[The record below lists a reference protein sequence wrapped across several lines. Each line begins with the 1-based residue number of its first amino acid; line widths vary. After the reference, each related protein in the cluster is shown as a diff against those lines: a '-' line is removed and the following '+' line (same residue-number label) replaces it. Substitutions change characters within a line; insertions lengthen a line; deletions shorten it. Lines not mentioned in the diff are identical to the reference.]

1 MASTENLLQYSDITT
16 NTLESGYHSDSHEL
30 DNGSWQKRANKKK
43 NYQRR
48 LGLENEGFEPD
59 REHVD
64 RGAKHRVQVHR
75 ALSEKASTVPEAKT
89 NTVQRK
95 DKRRHSYA
103 EGTTVDRANITDGVI
118 QRVRTPRRR
127 TSSTEIDLRRRA
139 CLNSMRLRRVS
150 SSSQQP
156 LSEIDNSADDDVFY
170 IDDFRKETRGN
181 TSREAFTYD
190 GDGRDKTR
198 EERKEIAM
206 DRVCSALELENVT
219 LDKYSRRLSSAL
231 VERAALKEEL
241 NVLRGAVTVP
251 SLTAEEKLKKAPK
264 IHFQNEK
271 LNSLRRQN
279 IEKGNTNY
287 LFEHLRRSQMEE
299 RRKLPNVPRASRVDN
314 NEFFD
319 ESLDGIAWKE
329 GKLHQRRDTE
339 DSLSLSSDEYE
350 LFDET
355 ANVISE
361 GLPQRMGSET
371 DPLAFSSSEYEMI
384 NDTPNVIGKTAVERL
399 TQQKVTEEPL
409 PFSSSEY
416 EGLPPRK
423 VIPQHLE
430 QTDGIDRSHR
440 ETSLKTKKKGESS
453 FGRSFSKESPL
464 YLTGKDGNDN
474 YFLSEVEKKRRE
486 KNIADL
492 AADLWQKLVQGEK
505 FHGDESRTRE
515 TSLPDEI
522 VKNKATEEGENSSK
536 SKEDRLYTKPRIRK
550 KTEKDHMGDL
560 VRDSSHSIAHRNQES
575 RTMATSEGTAHR
587 RSESASDFVGTSTFK
602 RNQRR
607 PIRYR
612 RSSSTT
618 ESLSA
623 SKKGSFSR
631 PGLSYAEQEGTP
643 QVQQEETGTPTTMNP
658 QEKSERLPPAQVRN
672 FIFQGSTEAVSQN
685 HSKWFDYM
693 LPPGKREFKKERSG
707 SLPDHSADSLP
718 YSPSTTSLCL
728 REKLRYYQ
736 DLQEKRTREE
746 DSFGLADA
754 YMASQDPE
762 GQKELRSQAAGRAAI
777 LRREASHLLWEAMN
791 LERICDPNARV
802 RHIFT
807 PY

>member
-30 DNGSWQKRANKKK
+30 DNGSSQKRTNKKK

-64 RGAKHRVQVHR
+64 TGAKHRVQVHR
-75 ALSEKASTVPEAKT
+75 ALSEKASTVQEAKT

-95 DKRRHSYA
+95 GKRRHSYA

-118 QRVRTPRRR
+118 QHVRTPRRR

-156 LSEIDNSADDDVFY
+156 LSEINNSADDDVFY
-170 IDDFRKETRGN
+170 IDDFRQETRN
-181 TSREAFTYD
+181 TSREAFSFD

-198 EERKEIAM
+198 DKRKEIAM

-231 VERAALKEEL
+231 EERAALKEEL
-241 NVLRGAVTVP
+241 NVLRRSVTVP
-251 SLTAEEKLKKAPK
+251 SLTAEEKLKKGPK

-279 IEKGNTNY
+279 IEKGDKNY

-299 RRKLPNVPRASRVDN
+299 HRKLPYVPRASRVDN
-314 NEFFD
+314 NELFD
-319 ESLDGIAWKE
+319 ESPDGIAWKE
-329 GKLHQRRDTE
+329 GKLHQRRYTE

-371 DPLAFSSSEYEMI
+371 DPLAFSSGEYEMI
-384 NDTPNVIGKTAVERL
+384 NDTPSVIGKTAVERL

-409 PFSSSEY
+409 PLSSSEY

-423 VIPQHLE
+423 VIPHHLVK
-430 QTDGIDRSHR
+430 TGGIDRSHR

-453 FGRSFSKESPL
+453 FGRSFRKEPPL
-464 YLTGKDGNDN
+464 YLTGIDGNDN

-492 AADLWQKLVQGEK
+492 AADLWQKLLQGEK
-505 FHGDESRTRE
+505 FHGDENRTHE

-522 VKNKATEEGENSSK
+522 VENKATEEGENSSK
-536 SKEDRLYTKPRIRK
+536 GKEDPLYAKPRIRK
-550 KTEKDHMGDL
+550 KAEKDHIGDL
-560 VRDSSHSIAHRNQES
+560 VHDSNHSIARRNQES
-575 RTMATSEGTAHR
+575 RTMATSEGTAHA
-587 RSESASDFVGTSTFK
+587 RSESESDFVGTSTFK

-618 ESLSA
+618 ESLNP
-623 SKKGSFSR
+623 SKKASFSR
-631 PGLSYAEQEGTP
+631 PRLSYAEQEGTP
-643 QVQQEETGTPTTMNP
+643 QLQQEETGTSTTMNP
-658 QEKSERLPPAQVRN
+658 QEKSERLPQAQVGN
-672 FIFQGSTEAVSQN
+672 FKFHGSAVGVSQN
-685 HSKWFDYM
+685 HNKWFDYM
-693 LPPGKREFKKERSG
+693 LPPGKRRFKKERVS

-718 YSPSTTSLCL
+718 YSPSNLLSLT
-728 REKLRYYQ
+728 EKLRYYQ

-777 LRREASHLLWEAMN
+777 LRREASHLLWEVMN

>member
-1 MASTENLLQYSDITT
+1 MTSTENLLQYSDITT
-16 NTLESGYHSDSHEL
+16 NTLESGYHSDSHEN
-30 DNGSWQKRANKKK
+30 NGSSQKGANKKK

-64 RGAKHRVQVHR
+64 TGAKHRVQVHR
-75 ALSEKASTVPEAKT
+75 ALSEKASTVSEAKT
-89 NTVQRK
+89 NTVKRK

-103 EGTTVDRANITDGVI
+103 EGTTVDRANITSGVI
-118 QRVRTPRRR
+118 QHVRTPRRR
-127 TSSTEIDLRRRA
+127 TSSTVIDLRRRA

-156 LSEIDNSADDDVFY
+156 LSEIDNSVDDDVFY
-170 IDDFRKETRGN
+170 IDDFRQETRN
-181 TSREAFTYD
+181 TSREAFSYD
-190 GDGRDKTR
+190 SIGRDKTR
-198 EERKEIAM
+198 EKCKEIAM

-231 VERAALKEEL
+231 EERAALKEEL
-241 NVLRGAVTVP
+241 NVLRRAVSAP
-251 SLTAEEKLKKAPK
+251 RLTAEEELKKGPK

-271 LNSLRRQN
+271 LNSLRRKN
-279 IEKGNTNY
+279 IEKGDKNY
-287 LFEHLRRSQMEE
+287 LFKHLRRSQMEE
-299 RRKLPNVPRASRVDN
+299 RRKLPDVPRTSRVDN
-314 NEFFD
+314 NEIFD
-319 ESLDGIAWKE
+319 EPPDEIAWKAA
-329 GKLHQRRDTE
+329 KLPQRRDSE

-361 GLPQRMGSET
+361 GLPQRMGIEADQLS
-371 DPLAFSSSEYEMI
+371 FSSGECEMI
-384 NDTPNVIGKTAVERL
+384 NDTPNVIGKKAVERF

-416 EGLPPRK
+416 ERLPRRK
-423 VIPQHLE
+423 LIPQHLE
-430 QTDGIDRSHR
+430 QTGGIDISHR
-440 ETSLKTKKKGESS
+440 ETSLKTKKKGESF

-474 YFLSEVEKKRRE
+474 YFLSAVEKKRRE

-492 AADLWQKLVQGEK
+492 AADLWQKLVKGEK
-505 FHGDESRTRE
+505 FFGDENTTHE
-515 TSLPDEI
+515 TSLPS
-522 VKNKATEEGENSSK
+522 EEGENSSE
-536 SKEDRLYTKPRIRK
+536 SQVGLLYARPRIRE
-550 KTEKDHMGDL
+550 KTEKGHMGDL
-560 VRDSSHSIAHRNQES
+560 VHDSSHSIARQNQES
-575 RTMATSEGTAHR
+575 QTMATGEGTAHV
-587 RSESASDFVGTSTFK
+587 RSQSESDFVGTSTFK

-612 RSSSTT
+612 RRSSTT

-623 SKKGSFSR
+623 SSKASFSR
-631 PGLSYAEQEGTP
+631 PRLSNAEQERTP
-643 QVQQEETGTPTTMNP
+643 QVQQEETGTHTVMNP
-658 QEKSERLPPAQVRN
+658 QEKSERLPQAQVAN
-672 FIFQGSTEAVSQN
+672 FKFQGSTEAVNQN

-693 LPPGKREFKKERSG
+693 LPPGKRGFNKERS
-707 SLPDHSADSLP
+707 SPLPDHSADSLP
-718 YSPSTTSLCL
+718 YSPSNSPSLT
-728 REKLRYYQ
+728 EKLSYYQ
-736 DLQEKRTREE
+736 DLLEKRTREE

-754 YMASQDPE
+754 YMASQNPE

>member
-30 DNGSWQKRANKKK
+30 DNGSSKKRANKKK

-64 RGAKHRVQVHR
+64 TGAKHRVQVHRR

-170 IDDFRKETRGN
+170 IDDFRQETRN
-181 TSREAFTYD
+181 TSREAFSFD

-231 VERAALKEEL
+231 EERAALKEEL
-241 NVLRGAVTVP
+241 NVLRRAVTVP
-251 SLTAEEKLKKAPK
+251 SLTAEEKLKKGPK
-264 IHFQNEK
+264 IHFQSEK

-279 IEKGNTNY
+279 IEKGNKNY

-299 RRKLPNVPRASRVDN
+299 RRKLPDVPRTSRVDN
-314 NEFFD
+314 NEIFD
-319 ESLDGIAWKE
+319 ESPDGTAGKE
-329 GKLHQRRDTE
+329 GKLHQCRDTE

-350 LFDET
+350 L
-355 ANVISE
+355 
-361 GLPQRMGSET
+361 P
-371 DPLAFSSSEYEMI
+371 
-384 NDTPNVIGKTAVERL
+384 
-399 TQQKVTEEPL
+399 
-409 PFSSSEY
+409 
-416 EGLPPRK
+416 
-423 VIPQHLE
+423 
-430 QTDGIDRSHR
+430 HR
-440 ETSLKTKKKGESS
+440 ETSLKAKKKGKSS

-492 AADLWQKLVQGEK
+492 AADLWQKLLLGEK
-505 FHGDESRTRE
+505 FHGDENTTRE

-536 SKEDRLYTKPRIRK
+536 SKEDPLYAKPRIRER
-550 KTEKDHMGDL
+550 TEKDHMGDL
-560 VRDSSHSIAHRNQES
+560 VHDSSHSIAHRNQES
-575 RTMATSEGTAHR
+575 RTMATSEGTAHA

-623 SKKGSFSR
+623 SKKASFSR
-631 PGLSYAEQEGTP
+631 PRLSCAEQEGTP
-643 QVQQEETGTPTTMNP
+643 QVQQGESDTSTTMNP
-658 QEKSERLPPAQVRN
+658 QEKSERLPPARVRN

-693 LPPGKREFKKERSG
+693 LPPGKRGFKKECSG
-707 SLPDHSADSLP
+707 SLPDRSADSLP
-718 YSPSTTSLCL
+718 YSPSTSLCL
-728 REKLRYYQ
+728 TEKLRYYQ

-791 LERICDPNARV
+791 LEQICDPNARV

>member
-1 MASTENLLQYSDITT
+1 
-16 NTLESGYHSDSHEL
+16 
-30 DNGSWQKRANKKK
+30 
-43 NYQRR
+43 
-48 LGLENEGFEPD
+48 
-59 REHVD
+59 
-64 RGAKHRVQVHR
+64 
-75 ALSEKASTVPEAKT
+75 
-89 NTVQRK
+89 
-95 DKRRHSYA
+95 
-103 EGTTVDRANITDGVI
+103 
-118 QRVRTPRRR
+118 
-127 TSSTEIDLRRRA
+127 
-139 CLNSMRLRRVS
+139 
-150 SSSQQP
+150 
-156 LSEIDNSADDDVFY
+156 
-170 IDDFRKETRGN
+170 
-181 TSREAFTYD
+181 
-190 GDGRDKTR
+190 
-198 EERKEIAM
+198 
-206 DRVCSALELENVT
+206 
-219 LDKYSRRLSSAL
+219 
-231 VERAALKEEL
+231 
-241 NVLRGAVTVP
+241 
-251 SLTAEEKLKKAPK
+251 
-264 IHFQNEK
+264 
-271 LNSLRRQN
+271 
-279 IEKGNTNY
+279 
-287 LFEHLRRSQMEE
+287 
-299 RRKLPNVPRASRVDN
+299 
-314 NEFFD
+314 
-319 ESLDGIAWKE
+319 
-329 GKLHQRRDTE
+329 
-339 DSLSLSSDEYE
+339 
-350 LFDET
+350 
-355 ANVISE
+355 
-361 GLPQRMGSET
+361 MGSET
-371 DPLAFSSSEYEMI
+371 DPLAFSSGEYEMI

-399 TQQKVTEEPL
+399 TQQKVTEKPL

-430 QTDGIDRSHR
+430 QTGGIDRSLR
-440 ETSLKTKKKGESS
+440 ETSLKTKKKAESS
-453 FGRSFSKESPL
+453 FGRSFSREFPL
-464 YLTGKDGNDN
+464 YLTGKGGNDN

-536 SKEDRLYTKPRIRK
+536 SKEDPLYTKPRIRK

-560 VRDSSHSIAHRNQES
+560 IAHRNQES

-643 QVQQEETGTPTTMNP
+643 QVQQEETGMPTTMNP

-672 FIFQGSTEAVSQN
+672 FLFQGSTEAVSQN
-685 HSKWFDYM
+685 HSRWFDYM
-693 LPPGKREFKKERSG
+693 LPPGKRGFKKERSG
-707 SLPDHSADSLP
+707 SLPDHSADS
-718 YSPSTTSLCL
+718 YSPSTSLCL
-728 REKLRYYQ
+728 TEKLRYYH

>member
-64 RGAKHRVQVHR
+64 TGAKHRVQVHR

-181 TSREAFTYD
+181 TSREAFSYD

-206 DRVCSALELENVT
+206 DRVCCALELENVT

-231 VERAALKEEL
+231 EERAALKEEL
-241 NVLRGAVTVP
+241 NVLRRAVTVP
-251 SLTAEEKLKKAPK
+251 SLTANEKLTKGPK

-279 IEKGNTNY
+279 IEEGDKNY
-287 LFEHLRRSQMEE
+287 LFVHLRRSQMEE
-299 RRKLPNVPRASRVDN
+299 RRKLPDVPRASRVVN
-314 NEFFD
+314 NEIFD
-319 ESLDGIAWKE
+319 ESPDEIAWKE
-329 GKLHQRRDTE
+329 RKLHQRRDTE
-339 DSLSLSSDEYE
+339 DSLSLSSDEYK

-355 ANVISE
+355 AKVISE
-361 GLPQRMGSET
+361 GLPERMGSET
-371 DPLAFSSSEYEMI
+371 DPLAFSSGEYEMI
-384 NDTPNVIGKTAVERL
+384 SDTPNVTGQTTAVERL

-430 QTDGIDRSHR
+430 ETGGIERSHR

-453 FGRSFSKESPL
+453 FGRSFSRESPI
-464 YLTGKDGNDN
+464 YLTGIGGNDN
-474 YFLSEVEKKRRE
+474 YFLSEIEKKRRE

-505 FHGDESRTRE
+505 FHGDESTTHE
-515 TSLPDEI
+515 ISLPDEI

-536 SKEDRLYTKPRIRK
+536 SKEDPLYTKPRIRK

-575 RTMATSEGTAHR
+575 QTMATSEGTAHA

-631 PGLSYAEQEGTP
+631 PRLSYAELEGTP

-658 QEKSERLPPAQVRN
+658 HEKSGGLPPAQVRN
-672 FIFQGSTEAVSQN
+672 LKFQGSTEAVTKK
-685 HSKWFDYM
+685 HGKWFHYM
-693 LPPGKREFKKERSG
+693 LPPGKQGFKKERS
-707 SLPDHSADSLP
+707 SPLPDHSADSLP
-718 YSPSTTSLCL
+718 YSPSTSLSL
-728 REKLRYYQ
+728 TEKLRYYQ
-736 DLQEKRTREE
+736 DVQEKRTREE

>member
-16 NTLESGYHSDSHEL
+16 NTLGSGYHSDSHEL
-30 DNGSWQKRANKKK
+30 DNGSSQKRNNKKK

-64 RGAKHRVQVHR
+64 TGAKHRVQVHR
-75 ALSEKASTVPEAKT
+75 ALREKASTVQEAKT

-95 DKRRHSYA
+95 GKRRHSYA

-118 QRVRTPRRR
+118 QHVRTPRRR

-156 LSEIDNSADDDVFY
+156 LSEINNSADDDVFY
-170 IDDFRKETRGN
+170 IDDFRQETRN
-181 TSREAFTYD
+181 TSREAFSFD

-198 EERKEIAM
+198 DERQEIAM
-206 DRVCSALELENVT
+206 DRVCTALELENVT

-231 VERAALKEEL
+231 EERAALKEEL
-241 NVLRGAVTVP
+241 NVLRRSVTVP
-251 SLTAEEKLKKAPK
+251 SLTAEEKLKKGPK

-279 IEKGNTNY
+279 IEKGDKND

-299 RRKLPNVPRASRVDN
+299 HRKLPYVPRASRVDN
-314 NEFFD
+314 NELFD
-319 ESLDGIAWKE
+319 ESPDGIAWKE
-329 GKLHQRRDTE
+329 GKLHQRRYTE

-371 DPLAFSSSEYEMI
+371 DPLAFSSGEYEMI
-384 NDTPNVIGKTAVERL
+384 NDTPSVIGKTAVERL

-409 PFSSSEY
+409 SLSSSEY

-423 VIPQHLE
+423 VIPHHLVK
-430 QTDGIDRSHR
+430 TGGIDRSHR

-453 FGRSFSKESPL
+453 FGRSFRKEPPL

-492 AADLWQKLVQGEK
+492 AADLWQKLLQGEK
-505 FHGDESRTRE
+505 FHGDENRTHE

-522 VKNKATEEGENSSK
+522 VENKATEEGENSSK
-536 SKEDRLYTKPRIRK
+536 GKEDPLYAKPRIRK
-550 KTEKDHMGDL
+550 KTEKDHIGDL
-560 VRDSSHSIAHRNQES
+560 VHDSNHSIARRNQES
-575 RTMATSEGTAHR
+575 RTMATREGTAHA
-587 RSESASDFVGTSTFK
+587 RSESESDFVGTSTFK

-623 SKKGSFSR
+623 SKKASFSR
-631 PGLSYAEQEGTP
+631 PRLSYAEQEGTP
-643 QVQQEETGTPTTMNP
+643 QLQQEETGTSTTMNP
-658 QEKSERLPPAQVRN
+658 QEKSERLAQAQVGN
-672 FIFQGSTEAVSQN
+672 FKFHGSAATVRQN
-685 HSKWFDYM
+685 HTKGFDYM
-693 LPPGKREFKKERSG
+693 LPPGKRGFKKDRSS

-718 YSPSTTSLCL
+718 YSPSNLLSLT
-728 REKLRYYQ
+728 EKLRYYQ
-736 DLQEKRTREE
+736 DLREKRTREE

-754 YMASQDPE
+754 YMASQDPK

>member
-1 MASTENLLQYSDITT
+1 MASSENLLQYSDITT

-30 DNGSWQKRANKKK
+30 DNGSSKKRANKKK

-64 RGAKHRVQVHR
+64 TGAKHRVQVHRR

-170 IDDFRKETRGN
+170 IDDFRQETRN
-181 TSREAFTYD
+181 TSREAFSFD

-231 VERAALKEEL
+231 EARAALKEEL
-241 NVLRGAVTVP
+241 NVLRRAVTVP
-251 SLTAEEKLKKAPK
+251 SLTAEEKLKKGPK
-264 IHFQNEK
+264 IHFQSEK

-279 IEKGNTNY
+279 IEKGNKNY

-299 RRKLPNVPRASRVDN
+299 RRKLPDVPRTSRVDN
-314 NEFFD
+314 NEIFD
-319 ESLDGIAWKE
+319 ESPDGTAGKE
-329 GKLHQRRDTE
+329 GKLHQCRDTE

-361 GLPQRMGSET
+361 GLPLRMGNEA
-371 DPLAFSSSEYEMI
+371 DPLAFSSGEYEML
-384 NDTPNVIGKTAVERL
+384 NDTPNVTGKTTAVERL

-409 PFSSSEY
+409 PFSRSEY

-430 QTDGIDRSHR
+430 QTGGIDRPHR
-440 ETSLKTKKKGESS
+440 ETSLKAKKKGKSS

-492 AADLWQKLVQGEK
+492 AADLWQKLLLGEK
-505 FHGDESRTRE
+505 FHRDENTTRE

-536 SKEDRLYTKPRIRK
+536 SKEDPLYAKPRIRER
-550 KTEKDHMGDL
+550 TEKDHMGDL
-560 VRDSSHSIAHRNQES
+560 VHDSSHSIAHRNQES
-575 RTMATSEGTAHR
+575 RTMATSEGTAHA

-623 SKKGSFSR
+623 SKKASFSR
-631 PGLSYAEQEGTP
+631 PRLSCAEQEGTP
-643 QVQQEETGTPTTMNP
+643 QVQQGESDTSTTMNP
-658 QEKSERLPPAQVRN
+658 QEKSERLPPARVRN

-693 LPPGKREFKKERSG
+693 LPPGKRGFKKECSG
-707 SLPDHSADSLP
+707 SLPDRSADSLP
-718 YSPSTTSLCL
+718 YSPSTSLCL
-728 REKLRYYQ
+728 TEKLRYYQ

-791 LERICDPNARV
+791 LEQICDPNARV

>member
-64 RGAKHRVQVHR
+64 TGAKHRVQVHR

-181 TSREAFTYD
+181 TSREAFSYD

-231 VERAALKEEL
+231 EERAALKEEL
-241 NVLRGAVTVP
+241 NVLRRAVTVP
-251 SLTAEEKLKKAPK
+251 SLTAEEKLKKGPK

-279 IEKGNTNY
+279 IEKGNKNY

-299 RRKLPNVPRASRVDN
+299 RRKLPDVPRASRVDN

-319 ESLDGIAWKE
+319 ESLDGIAWKA

-361 GLPQRMGSET
+361 GLPQRTGSEA
-371 DPLAFSSSEYEMI
+371 DPLAFSSGEYEML
-384 NDTPNVIGKTAVERL
+384 NDTPNVTGQTTAVERL

-430 QTDGIDRSHR
+430 ETGGIDRSHR

-453 FGRSFSKESPL
+453 FGCSFSRESPI
-464 YLTGKDGNDN
+464 YLTGIGGNDN

-492 AADLWQKLVQGEK
+492 AADLWQKLVRGEK
-505 FHGDESRTRE
+505 FHGDESTTHE
-515 TSLPDEI
+515 ISLPDEI

-536 SKEDRLYTKPRIRK
+536 SKEDPLYTKPRIRK

-575 RTMATSEGTAHR
+575 QTMATSEGTAHA

-607 PIRYR
+607 PIRCR

-631 PGLSYAEQEGTP
+631 PRLSYAELEGTP

-658 QEKSERLPPAQVRN
+658 HEKSGRLPPAQVRN
-672 FIFQGSTEAVSQN
+672 LKFQGSTEAVTKK
-685 HSKWFDYM
+685 HGKWFHYM
-693 LPPGKREFKKERSG
+693 LPPGKQGFKKERS
-707 SLPDHSADSLP
+707 SPLPDHSADSLP
-718 YSPSTTSLCL
+718 YSPSTSLSL
-728 REKLRYYQ
+728 TEKLRYYQ
-736 DLQEKRTREE
+736 DVQEKRTREE

-762 GQKELRSQAAGRAAI
+762 GQKELRSQAAGRAAV